1 MTKGSG
7 QSERIDIMKKI
18 TRAVTVVLA
27 ASLLLAAC
35 APAAPTPAPAPA
47 PVPAGAAPEEPADAE
62 PVTIRIGATSVPH
75 SEILEHIREDLA
87 AEGVL
92 LNIQE
97 FGDFALLNPA
107 LADGSLDANYFQHIP
122 FMNAFVG
129 NTGNEIV
136 YVVRVHIEPIG
147 LYSQDLNYV
156 SQVSEG
162 MSIAIPDDP
171 TNGARALLLLES
183 LGLLELADTGANLV
197 SVFDI
202 TANPLNL
209 NIMEIQAA
217 MLPHTF
223 GDTDLSIINTN
234 FALQAGLN
242 PATDAIAR
250 ENPDSPYANVLA
262 VRPEN
267 ADDEAIRIL
276 ARWLTSEKVREFIL
290 DQYGGNVVPAF

>member
-1 MTKGSG
+1 
-7 QSERIDIMKKI
+7 MKKLLS
-18 TRAVTVVLA
+18 LA
-27 ASLLLAAC
+27 ALVLTAGLVFTAC
-35 APAAPTPAPAPA
+35 GSTPE
-47 PVPAGAAPEEPADAE
+47 PAGNNDPSQGA
-62 PVTIRIGATSVPH
+62 VTIRIGATSVPH

-87 AEGVL
+87 ADGVL
-92 LNIQE
+92 LDIVE

-107 LADGSLDANYFQHIP
+107 LADGSIDANYFQHIP
-122 FMNAFVG
+122 FLNNYIL
-129 NTGNEIV
+129 NTGNELTYI
-136 YVVRVHIEPIG
+136 VRVHIEPIG
-147 LYSQDLNYV
+147 LYSRELNYV
-156 SQVSEG
+156 EEITEG

-171 TNGARALLLLES
+171 TNGARALLVLES
-183 LGLLELADTGANLV
+183 LGLLELDDTGDRLADI
-197 SVFDI
+197 FDI
-202 TANPLNL
+202 TNNPLNL
-209 NIMEIQAA
+209 NIVEVQAA

-267 ADDEAIRIL
+267 ANDPAIEIL

-290 DQYGGNVVPAF
+290 EQYGGNVVPAF

>member
-1 MTKGSG
+1 MTNSV
-7 QSERIDIMKKI
+7 RTIA
-18 TRAVTVVLA
+18 AVLSA
-27 ASLLLAAC
+27 GLLLAAC
-35 APAAPTPAPAPA
+35 SPSSPAE
-47 PVPAGAAPEEPADAE
+47 GDS
-62 PVTIRIGATSVPH
+62 VTIRIGATSVPH
-75 SEILEHIREDLA
+75 AEILEYIRGDLA

-92 LNIQE
+92 LQIEE

-122 FMNAFVG
+122 FLNAFVT
-129 NTGNEIV
+129 NTGREIT

-147 LYSQDLNYV
+147 LYSQDLNYL
-156 SQVSEG
+156 SQVSQG
-162 MSIAIPDDP
+162 MTIAIPDDP
-171 TNGARALLLLES
+171 TNGARSLLLLES
-183 LGLLELADTGANLV
+183 LGLLELVDTGDNLATI
-197 SVFDI
+197 FDI
-202 TANPLNL
+202 AANPLDL
-209 NIMEIQAA
+209 QIQEIQAA

-267 ADDEAIRIL
+267 ADDEAIQIL
-276 ARWLTSEKVREFIL
+276 ARWLTSDKVREFIL
-290 DQYGGNVVPAF
+290 EQYGGNVVPAF